1 MPILIGIIVCVFLI
15 ILRELEKSDTRRI
28 LDKAKDMSFIN
39 KELESIQRKQQSNR
53 GLSMS
58 PEEYKRQDIEVLN
71 EVRPYCFESDREEQW
86 FKVGLQYGLDAADAE
101 PLSRWISVKE
111 KLPCN
116 EKDLV
121 IEFIKEVELRTKK
134 VVVLLEDGFIDI
146 TYMYSFPTHGWHWNI
161 NDVITHWFPIPE
173 LPKE

>member
-53 GLSMS
+53 GLSMT
-58 PEEYKRQDIEVLN
+58 PEEYGRQDIEVLN

-101 PLSRWISVKE
+101 PLSRWISVKDD
-111 KLPCN
+111 LPCN
-116 EKDLV
+116 HD
-121 IEFIKEVELRTKK
+121 ELMSAKCETKK
-134 VVVLLEDGFIDI
+134 VFILKDVFGNPDI
-146 TYMYSFPTHGWHWNI
+146 DYMLKENGKWR
-161 NDVITHWFPIPE
+161 WFGYNGTKYWMSIPE
-173 LPKE
+173 APKE